1 MKEVPMIRDPGF
13 YSLPCGCYRI
23 RVNDGAV
30 RHWCD
35 EHRKATKEDVAS
47 EERKV
52 SRQVTRRVT
61 VLRFVFALLQ
71 LMFRIAGAVVVPMAK
86 SLFRI

>member
-1 MKEVPMIRDPGF
+1 MIRDPGF

-35 EHRKATKEDVAS
+35 EHRKANEGVPAKRSTSSK
-47 EERKV
+47 
-52 SRQVTRRVT
+52 QVTRRVT
-61 VLRFVFALLQ
+61 VLRFVFAVLQ
-71 LMFRIAGAVVVPMAK
+71 LTFRIAAAVVGPTVK
-86 SLFRI
+86 LLFRI